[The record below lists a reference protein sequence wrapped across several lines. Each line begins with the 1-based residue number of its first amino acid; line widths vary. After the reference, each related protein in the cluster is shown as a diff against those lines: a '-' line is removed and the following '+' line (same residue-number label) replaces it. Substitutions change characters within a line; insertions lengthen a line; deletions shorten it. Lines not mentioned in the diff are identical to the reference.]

1 MPVQAINIL
10 ALMAT
15 FLTIFGSAEFFYHQ
29 FNLKVEWSRKYVHCA
44 AGLLTLLFP
53 VMLGSHW
60 LVLLMSSCFAIILFF
75 SKRLNLLQSIHN
87 IERKS
92 KGAILYPISIYFC
105 FLLQDVLDAR
115 IFFYLPVIIMA
126 ISDPVAALCGKRF
139 PRGKYQIG
147 HARKT
152 VVGSTA
158 FMASA
163 FVLCM
168 IVFGFWWQLPL
179 HLMMLFSIFIA
190 VVTTLV
196 EAVSGRGMD
205 NITIPISVVGCLLL
219 LQPYLL

>member
-1 MPVQAINIL
+1 MPVQAINII
-10 ALMAT
+10 ALMAS
-15 FLTIFGSAEFFYHQ
+15 FLTIFGSAEFLYHQ

-60 LVLLMSSCFAIILFF
+60 LVLLMSSCFAVILFL

-92 KGAILYPISIYFC
+92 KGAILYPIAIYFC
-105 FLLQDVLDAR
+105 FLLQDMVGAR
-115 IFFYLPVIIMA
+115 IFFYLPVLIMA

-139 PRGKYQIG
+139 PKGKYQIG
-147 HARKT
+147 QARKT
-152 VVGSTA
+152 LVGSAA
-158 FMASA
+158 FMMSA

-179 HLMMLFSIFIA
+179 QTIMLFSIIVAFL
-190 VVTTLV
+190 TTLV

-205 NITIPISVVGCLLL
+205 NITIPVCVVFCLYLLL
-219 LQPYLL
+219 PYLA